1 MCGIDSKCFRNFEE
15 DGRLA
20 RWRRILIKRA
30 VLSDSMVWAREGEMP
45 TAKL

>member
-15 DGRLA
+15 NGRIA
-20 RWRRILIKRA
+20 RWRRIIIKRA